1 MKQSQYE
8 WQVTPEATEAAV
20 LLPFL
25 EELHLD
31 SHLAPL
37 LWERQVRTK
46 EELHAFFS
54 PSLSSLH
61 DPYLLYDMEKTIQRI
76 QSAVENNETILIY
89 GDYDADGITSTT
101 VMKEAIELIGGNVS
115 YYLPNRFEDGYGP
128 NIDKYRYFIEEE
140 QVQLIVTVD
149 NGVSGHEA
157 IAYAK
162 EKGIDVIVT
171 DHHEMPD
178 TLPEAFSIIHPRH
191 PMGNYPFGDLAGVG
205 VAFKVATALLG
216 DIPVESLDLVAIG
229 TIADL
234 VSLTNENRTLVK
246 MGLDIMKQTERV
258 GLLALASVSKADL
271 TKASSELIGFTL
283 APRLNA
289 IGRLGDASPGVELL
303 STFDE
308 EEADTL
314 AIFIQQQN
322 TERQK
327 IVKEITNEA
336 LEMVRELEPH
346 PIQILIKEG
355 WHEGVLGIVASRIVK
370 ETNKPTLV
378 LTSQKD
384 TGMVKGSGRSIKSV
398 DLFQLLSTVK
408 EELTSFGGHHM
419 AAGLSF
425 EESKLAPIQSLLD
438 QELVN
443 RGLTEEQKEV
453 IAIDGVL
460 EIADINVPF
469 IETLGKLDPFGTD
482 NPVPHFV
489 IQNVAAK
496 NMKRIG
502 ADNTHLKG
510 QLATKDSSLDCIAF
524 GQGAQISEFES
535 AKEFSVMGQLSVNEW
550 NGNKKPQLMLEDY
563 QISDLQCFDFRGKH
577 MDDMLEVAQHSAFV
591 VFNENNLK
599 QALPET
605 SSVFHV
611 KQLIEEGYAKIN
623 EYQDIVIVDY
633 PNTEEEGYNVFK
645 ELTSSRYYFMGQAK
659 EELYLTGMP
668 GRDDFGKLFKLIAK
682 QTQID
687 IRYKL
692 TDISQFLKIKKNTL
706 IFMIKVFFELGF
718 VTIEDGLMSKVESP
732 ITTPL
737 TKSHEYQLYLKR
749 IEMEKLFVYSD
760 IRQVEQWVLQQ
771 EESR

>member
-8 WQVTPEATEAAV
+8 WQVTPETTEAMT

-46 EELHAFFS
+46 EELQAFFN

-76 QSAVENNETILIY
+76 QTAVEKNESILIY

-101 VMKEAIELIGGNVS
+101 VMKEAIELIGGNVT

-140 QVQLIVTVD
+140 QIQLIVTVD

-157 IAYAK
+157 LAYAK
-162 EKGIDVIVT
+162 EMGIDVIVT

-191 PMGNYPFGDLAGVG
+191 PMGTYPFGDLAGVG

-258 GLLALASVSKADL
+258 GLLALAAVSKADV

-308 EEADTL
+308 EEANTL
-314 AIFIQQQN
+314 AVFIQQQN
-322 TERQK
+322 TERQQ
-327 IVKEITNEA
+327 IVKDITKEA
-336 LEMVRELEPH
+336 LAMVTELESQ
-346 PIQILIKEG
+346 PIQLLIKEG

-378 LTSQKD
+378 LTYD
-384 TGMVKGSGRSIKSV
+384 TETGMAKGSGRSIKSV
-398 DLFQLLSTVK
+398 DLYQLLNSVK

-425 EESKLAPIQSLLD
+425 EVDKLATIQSLLNK
-438 QELVN
+438 ELEE
-443 RGLTEEQKEV
+443 RGLLEEQKEV

-460 EIADINVPF
+460 GIGDINVPF
-469 IETLGKLDPFGTD
+469 IETLAKLDPFGTD
-482 NPVPHFV
+482 NPVPQFV
-489 IQNVAAK
+489 IQGVTAK

-510 QLATKDSSLDCIAF
+510 QLVTTDSSLDCIAF

-535 AKEFSVMGQLSVNEW
+535 AKTLDVMGKLSVNEW

-563 QISDLQCFDFRGKH
+563 QISDSQCFDFRGKH
-577 MDDMLEVAQHSAFV
+577 MDDILEATEHPAYL
-591 VFNENNLK
+591 VFNDKNLK
-599 QALPET
+599 QPLPE
-605 SSVFHV
+605 SLPVFHV
-611 KQLIEEGYAKIN
+611 KQLLEEGYDTIN
-623 EYQDIVIVDY
+623 GYQDIVIVDY
-633 PNTEEEGYNVFK
+633 PNSEEEGYNVFR
-645 ELTSSRYYFMGQAK
+645 ELTSSRYFFMGQAK

-668 GRDDFGKLFKLIAK
+668 GRDEFGKLFKLIAK

-692 TDISQFLKIKKNTL
+692 SDISHFLKIKKNTL

-732 ITTPL
+732 ETTPL
-737 TKSHEYQLYLKR
+737 TNSKAYQLYLKR